1 MTLMINE
8 EKNHNNKATF
18 CGFISII
25 GRPNVGKS
33 TLMNHLIGQKISITS
48 RKPQTTRH
56 KITGVYTKDNV
67 QFIFVD
73 TPGFQKL
80 NLNNLNKALNQSVV
94 NTLND
99 VDIIVYV
106 VEAGIFNAG
115 DLEVLNLLPKNHQNV
130 FLVINKQDKIKNKAE
145 LSEFVTGV
153 SRKFPFKKVITVAAK
168 HNTGTSEMLDSLAI
182 NLPESVFLYPE
193 DQLTDKSNSFMA
205 SEIIREK
212 LFRSLGEELPY
223 SLMVDI
229 DKFEATNKLTKIFA
243 TIVVDRDNQKPII
256 IGKGGEKLKKIS
268 IESRLDMESLF
279 GTKVHLEIWVKVKKG
294 FADELKFLQQFE

>member
-1 MTLMINE
+1 MILMT
-8 EKNHNNKATF
+8 NNTY
-18 CGFISII
+18 CGFVAIV

-56 KITGVYTKDNV
+56 KVTGVYTSDDV
-67 QFIFVD
+67 QYIFVD

-80 NLNNLNKALNQSVV
+80 NLNKLNLALNQSVV
-94 NTLND
+94 NSLTNVD
-99 VDIIVYV
+99 VILYV
-106 VEAGIFNAG
+106 VEAGLFNLG
-115 DLEVLNLLPKNHQNV
+115 DKEVLSLLPKNANV
-130 FLVINKQDKIKNKAE
+130 ILVVNKKDKLKNKQE
-145 LSEFVTGV
+145 LDAFVSEVA
-153 SRKFPFKKVITVAAK
+153 KEYPFKNVMTVAAK
-168 HNTGTSEMLDSLAI
+168 HDTGTSELLSI
-182 NLPESVFLYPE
+182 TKKFLPESVFLYPE
-193 DQLTDKSNSFMA
+193 EQLTDKSSSFMA

-223 SLMVDI
+223 SLMVEI
-229 DKFEATNKLTKIFA
+229 DKFEVQPKITRIYA

-268 IESRLDMESLF
+268 MESRLDMEKLF
-279 GTKVHLEIWVKVKKG
+279 DSKVHLEVWVKVKKG

>member
-1 MTLMINE
+1 MINE
-8 EKNHNNKATF
+8 EKNHLNKATF

-56 KITGVYTKDNV
+56 KVTGVYTKDNV

-130 FLVINKQDKIKNKAE
+130 FLVVNKQDKIKNKAE
-145 LSEFVTGV
+145 LNEFVTGV

-182 NLPESVFLYPE
+182 NLPESVLLYPE

-229 DKFEATNKLTKIFA
+229 DKFEATSKLTKIFA

-268 IESRLDMESLF
+268 IESRLDMENLF

>member
-1 MTLMINE
+1 MILMT
-8 EKNHNNKATF
+8 NNTY
-18 CGFISII
+18 CGFVAIV

-56 KITGVYTKDNV
+56 KVTGVYTSDDV
-67 QFIFVD
+67 QYIFVD

-80 NLNNLNKALNQSVV
+80 NLNKLNLALNQSVV
-94 NTLND
+94 NSLTNVD
-99 VDIIVYV
+99 VILYV
-106 VEAGIFNAG
+106 VEAGIFNLG
-115 DLEVLNLLPKNHQNV
+115 DKEVLSLLPKNANV
-130 FLVINKQDKIKNKAE
+130 ILVINKKDKLKNKQE
-145 LSEFVTGV
+145 LDAFVSEVA
-153 SRKFPFKKVITVAAK
+153 KEYPFKNVMTVAAK
-168 HNTGTSEMLDSLAI
+168 HDTGTSKLLSVTKKF
-182 NLPESVFLYPE
+182 LPESVFLYPE
-193 DQLTDKSNSFMA
+193 EQLTDKSSSFMA

-223 SLMVDI
+223 SLMVEI
-229 DKFEATNKLTKIFA
+229 DKFEVQPKITRIYA

-268 IESRLDMESLF
+268 MESRLDMEKLF
-279 GTKVHLEIWVKVKKG
+279 DSKVHLEVWVKVKKG